1 MIAIEII
8 SWYQRVIF
16 SKFKVLNERQKQ
28 TNNMKTNDIGLEV
41 KDTAILVDKLNTLLA
56 NYQIYYQNLRNFH
69 WNVSGPNFFE
79 LHAKFEELYTTANE
93 SVDEVAERILTLG
106 ARPFSSY
113 GEYIEN
119 SSIKEALKVTDSKQM
134 VEITRDNINTLLDI
148 ERGALEAAAAQG
160 DEGTVTLMSDYIT
173 AKEKVVWML
182 SAYLR

>member
-1 MIAIEII
+1 
-8 SWYQRVIF
+8 
-16 SKFKVLNERQKQ
+16 
-28 TNNMKTNDIGLEV
+28 MKTNDIGLGV
-41 KDTAILVDKLNTLLA
+41 KDSIALVEKLNLLLA

-93 SVDEVAERILTLG
+93 NVDEVAERILTLG
-106 ARPFSSY
+106 GRPLSSY

-119 SSIKEALKVTDSKQM
+119 SEIKEAREIQVSKRM
-134 VEITRDNINTLLDI
+134 VEIVRENLNTLLKV
-148 ERGALEAAAAQG
+148 EREVLDSASEQG

-182 SAYLR
+182 SAYLK

>member
-1 MIAIEII
+1 
-8 SWYQRVIF
+8 
-16 SKFKVLNERQKQ
+16 
-28 TNNMKTNDIGLEV
+28 MKTNDIGLEAKESKV
-41 KDTAILVDKLNTLLA
+41 LVEKLNTLLA

-106 ARPFSSY
+106 GRPLSSY

-119 SSIKEALKVTDSKQM
+119 SSIVEAKEVADSKKM
-134 VEITRDNINTLLDI
+134 VEAVRENLNTLLNI
-148 ERGALEAAAAQG
+148 EREVLESAAEQG

>member
-1 MIAIEII
+1 
-8 SWYQRVIF
+8 
-16 SKFKVLNERQKQ
+16 
-28 TNNMKTNDIGLEV
+28 MKTNDIGLEV
-41 KDTAILVDKLNTLLA
+41 KDTMVLVEKLNKLLA
-56 NYQIYYQNLRNFH
+56 NYQVYYQNLRNFH

-106 ARPFSSY
+106 GRPFSSY

-119 SSIKEALKVTDSKQM
+119 SFIQEAKEVHDSKEM
-134 VEITRDNINTLLDI
+134 VTITRENINTLLDL
-148 ERGALEAAAAQG
+148 EREALEAASEQG

-173 AKEKVVWML
+173 AKEKIVWML

>member
-1 MIAIEII
+1 
-8 SWYQRVIF
+8 
-16 SKFKVLNERQKQ
+16 
-28 TNNMKTNDIGLEV
+28 MKTNDIGLEV
-41 KDTAILVDKLNTLLA
+41 KDSKVLVEKLNKLLA
-56 NYQIYYQNLRNFH
+56 NYQVYYQNLRNFH

-79 LHAKFEELYTTANE
+79 LHAKFEELYTAANE

-106 ARPFSSY
+106 GRPLSSY

-119 SSIKEALKVTDSKQM
+119 SSISEALKVADAKKM
-134 VEITRDNINTLLDI
+134 VEIIRENLNTLLNI
-148 ERGALEAAAAQG
+148 EREVLESASEQA